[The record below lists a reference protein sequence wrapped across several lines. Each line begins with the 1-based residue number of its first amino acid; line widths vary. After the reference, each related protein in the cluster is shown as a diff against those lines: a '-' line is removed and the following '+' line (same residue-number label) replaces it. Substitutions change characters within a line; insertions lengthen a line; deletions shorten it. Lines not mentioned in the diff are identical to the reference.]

1 MILGIGIDM
10 VEISRIR
17 SWMKAPGLIERY
29 FTESE
34 IRWCARRGRDAALSL
49 AARFAAKEALGKALG
64 TGLKGLTLKDIQVDN
79 DENGKPVI
87 ILAGTAYDLVHGMG
101 GRTVHISL
109 THERE
114 HAVAMVI
121 IEGEK

>member
-1 MILGIGIDM
+1 MILGMGIDM
-10 VEISRIR
+10 VEICRIR
-17 SWMKAPGLIERY
+17 KWMSAPGLIERY
-29 FTESE
+29 FSASE
-34 IRWCARRGRDAALSL
+34 ILWCTRRGKDAALSL

-64 TGLKGLTLKDIQVDN
+64 TGLKGLKLKDIQVDN

-87 ILAGTAYDLVHGMG
+87 LITGTAYELVRGMG

-114 HAVAMVI
+114 HAVALVI